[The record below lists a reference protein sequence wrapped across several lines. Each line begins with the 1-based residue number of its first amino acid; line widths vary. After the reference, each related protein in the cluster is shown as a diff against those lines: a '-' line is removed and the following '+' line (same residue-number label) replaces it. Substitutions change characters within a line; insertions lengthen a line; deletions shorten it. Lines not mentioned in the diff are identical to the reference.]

1 MSSTVISASMASR
14 AGINRLTAAYFVAFV
29 FLGLTTGSLGPTL
42 PSLAAQTHV
51 GLSAISYVFTARSAG
66 YLLGSVLSGKSFD
79 RRSGNPIM
87 AAMLFTMSVMMSLVP
102 LSPTLWLLLITMLIL
117 GAAESGLDVGAN
129 TLLGWVHGTRV
140 GPFMNAMH
148 SLFGVGAL
156 IAPLI
161 VAQLVSL
168 NLPATRSYL
177 FLALLLMPFSLL
189 FLRLPSPNPTPRI
202 VGGEQAVA
210 KPRRVFLFAF
220 FLFLYVGAE
229 VGFAGWIYTYATT
242 LRLSDVNTAAYLTS
256 LFWGALTLGRML
268 TIPIATRISPES
280 VLTSSLVGCLLS
292 LALILAKPSSFTA
305 VLLGTFCLGVS
316 MAPIFPT
323 TLSLAG
329 RRMKL
334 TGHVTGWFIVAAS
347 GGAMLIPLIIGH
359 ALAFVG
365 PQIVIIIT
373 ATTLLIAASV
383 MVCIRKNSYNLNEC
397 CGAFGGELVDFHSNR
412 IRRCKSTKRGS
423 DRKGSN
429 NGSTFK

>member
-1 MSSTVISASMASR
+1 MSGR
-14 AGINRLTAAYFVAFV
+14 ANAYRLTIAYFGAFV

-42 PSLAAQTHV
+42 TSLADQTQV
-51 GLSAISYVFTARSAG
+51 GISAISYVFTARSAG
-66 YLLGSVLSGKSFD
+66 YLFGSVLSGKLFD
-79 RRSGNPIM
+79 RRAGNPIM
-87 AAMLFTMSVMMSLVP
+87 AAMLFIMSVMMALVP
-102 LSPTLWLLLITMLIL
+102 LAPTLWLLLITMLLL

-129 TLLGWVHGTRV
+129 TLLGWVHGAKV

-148 SLFGVGAL
+148 SVFGVGAL

-161 VAQLVSL
+161 VAQTVSL
-168 NLPATRSYL
+168 NLPALRSYL
-177 FLALLLMPFSLL
+177 FLALLLMPVSLV
-189 FLRLPSPNPTPRI
+189 FLRLPSPIATAQTAAR
-202 VGGEQAVA
+202 EHAAA
-210 KPRRVFLFAF
+210 KSRQVFLFAF

-268 TIPIATRISPES
+268 TIPIAVRTSPES
-280 VLTSSLVGCLLS
+280 VLISSLAACLLS
-292 LALILAKPSSFTA
+292 LALILASPNSFTA

-334 TGHVTGWFIVAAS
+334 TGNVTGWFIVAAS

-359 ALAFVG
+359 ALPFVG
-365 PQIVIIIT
+365 PQVVMTIT
-373 ATTLLIAASV
+373 ATTLLIATNV
-383 MVCIRKNSYNLNEC
+383 MVCIRKI
-397 CGAFGGELVDFHSNR
+397 H
-412 IRRCKSTKRGS
+412 T
-423 DRKGSN
+423 
-429 NGSTFK
+429 T

>member
-1 MSSTVISASMASR
+1 MQFGKNVNKQVCQSSVIISTVITVPMSGHA
-14 AGINRLTAAYFVAFV
+14 NTCRLTVAYFAAFV

-42 PSLAAQTHV
+42 TSLAEQTQV

-66 YLLGSVLSGKSFD
+66 YLFGSVLSGKLFD

-87 AAMLFTMSVMMSLVP
+87 AAMLFIISVMMALVP
-102 LSPTLWLLLITMLIL
+102 LAPRLWLLLITMLVL

-156 IAPLI
+156 SAPLI
-161 VAQLVSL
+161 VARTISL
-168 NLPATRSYL
+168 RLPATHSYL
-177 FLALLLMPFSLL
+177 FLAMLLMPVSLV
-189 FLRLPSPNPTPRI
+189 FLRLPSSTPTTRTVAGEHAAARPR
-202 VGGEQAVA
+202 
-210 KPRRVFLFAF
+210 KVFLFAS

-256 LFWGALTLGRML
+256 LFWGALTVGRIL
-268 TIPIATRISPES
+268 TIPIAIRISPES
-280 VLTSSLVGCLLS
+280 VLISSLAACLIS
-292 LALILAKPSSFTA
+292 LALILANPSSFVA

-329 RRMKL
+329 RVMKL
-334 TGHVTGWFIVAAS
+334 TGNVTGWFIVAAS
-347 GGAMLIPLIIGH
+347 GGAMLMPMIIGH
-359 ALAFVG
+359 ALPFVG
-365 PQIVIIIT
+365 PQVVMTIT
-373 ATTLLIAASV
+373 ATSLLTAVVVLACI
-383 MVCIRKNSYNLNEC
+383 IRKSQQ
-397 CGAFGGELVDFHSNR
+397 
-412 IRRCKSTKRGS
+412 T
-423 DRKGSN
+423 
-429 NGSTFK
+429 

>member
-1 MSSTVISASMASR
+1 MPMSGRASTY
-14 AGINRLTAAYFVAFV
+14 RLTAAYFAAFV

-42 PSLAAQTHV
+42 PSLADQTQV

-66 YLLGSVLSGKSFD
+66 YLLGSVLSGKLFD

-87 AAMLFTMSVMMSLVP
+87 AAMLFTMSVMMALVP
-102 LSPTLWLLLITMLIL
+102 LAPRLWLLLITMLIL

-129 TLLGWVHGTRV
+129 TLLGWVHGTGV

-161 VAQLVSL
+161 VAQTVSL
-168 NLPATRSYL
+168 RPATHSYL
-177 FLALLLMPFSLL
+177 FLALLLMPVSFVL
-189 FLRLPSPNPTPRI
+189 LRLPSPIPTAR
-202 VGGEQAVA
+202 VVA
-210 KPRRVFLFAF
+210 GVHTAARPQQVLLIGF

-242 LRLSDVNTAAYLTS
+242 LRLSDANTAAYLTS

-268 TIPIATRISPES
+268 TIPIAARISPES
-280 VLTSSLVGCLLS
+280 VLMSSLAGCLSS
-292 LALILAKPSSFTA
+292 LALILASPSSFTA
-305 VLLGTFCLGVS
+305 VLIGTFCLGAS

-347 GGAMLIPLIIGH
+347 AGSMLIPLMIGH
-359 ALAFVG
+359 AFSAAGPRVVIVVTTSTLVIAFGVLAFMIRTLKSREMKSFYECGRLPGFQTDSTVG
-365 PQIVIIIT
+365 
-373 ATTLLIAASV
+373 IANW
-383 MVCIRKNSYNLNEC
+383 INS
-397 CGAFGGELVDFHSNR
+397 
-412 IRRCKSTKRGS
+412 KRT
-423 DRKGSN
+423 REEVHE
-429 NGSTFK
+429 